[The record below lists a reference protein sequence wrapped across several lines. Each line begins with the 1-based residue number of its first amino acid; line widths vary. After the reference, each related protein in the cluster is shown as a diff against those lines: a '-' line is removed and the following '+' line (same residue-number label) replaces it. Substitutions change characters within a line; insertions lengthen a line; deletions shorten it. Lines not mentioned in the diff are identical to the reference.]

1 MNGID
6 TLFNATTA
14 SNAVDSAGSYY
25 VVATSGCGIFV
36 SDTVTVSINALPVVS
51 LIDTASTT
59 CDSSIV
65 LTAAGGISFMWS
77 PSSSLNNPTLAAP
90 TASPLEST
98 IYIVAVTDSNGCVA
112 TDTISV
118 DVTCITLTIPGGFSP
133 NGDGYNDVFV
143 ISKIEDYPDNMLR
156 IFNRWG
162 NMVYE
167 MHDYDNSW
175 NGTSNVSMLMNGN
188 PLPDGTYYYVLDL
201 GNGNEILT
209 GYIVLRR

>member
-1 MNGID
+1 M
-6 TLFNATTA
+6 
-14 SNAVDSAGSYY
+14 
-25 VVATSGCGIFV
+25 
-36 SDTVTVSINALPVVS
+36 
-51 LIDTASTT
+51 STH
-59 CDSSIV
+59 
-65 LTAAGGISFMWS
+65 
-77 PSSSLNNPTLAAP
+77 
-90 TASPLEST
+90 
-98 IYIVAVTDSNGCVA
+98 
-112 TDTISV
+112 
-118 DVTCITLTIPGGFSP
+118 
-133 NGDGYNDVFV
+133 VFV
-143 ISKIEDYPDNMLR
+143 ISKIEDYPDNTLR